1 MHVVSTHRQRVLT
14 TRKGGWRMEIDER
27 KLRILQAI
35 IDDYILTGVPVG
47 SRTIS
52 RKYDMGLSSATIRNE
67 MSDLE
72 ELGFL
77 DQPHVSA
84 GRIPS
89 AKAYRLYVNTLLE
102 TGKIPKDSAESIE
115 SYFSGRVH
123 QMEDVI
129 DHAAQV
135 LSSLTHYTAVV
146 LSPKGAQPRLQTVQ
160 LVPVSADTALV
171 VIVTDMGV
179 IRDSVIRIG
188 SQMDSDTLYA
198 ISRTLTKELQGC
210 TLQEACQ
217 RIPGIMDRVNGN
229 DEVLQELY
237 GFLSDGQQRV
247 RRTHMAVGGTSNMLA
262 YPEYSDV
269 DKARNFLS
277 LIETRDKLADIIRG
291 NGEMAFTVR
300 IGPENGVPEMADCSI
315 VTATYSSKGG
325 QQGTIGVIGP
335 TRMRYSRVLS
345 ILNMMGHQ
353 LTDLLSGDDENR
365 K

>member
-1 MHVVSTHRQRVLT
+1 MEMDD
-14 TRKGGWRMEIDER
+14 RKM
-27 KLRILQAI
+27 RILQAI
-35 IDDYILTGVPVG
+35 IDDYVLTGVPVG

-89 AKAYRLYVNTLLE
+89 AKAYRLYVDTLLQ
-102 TGKIPKDSAESIE
+102 TGKIQDDNAEAIRRH
-115 SYFSGRVH
+115 FSGRIH

-135 LSSLTHYTAVV
+135 LSTLTKYTAVV

-160 LVPVSADTALV
+160 LVPVSSETALV

-188 SQMDSDTLYA
+188 NQMDSDTLYS
-198 ISRTLTKELQGC
+198 ISRALTQELRGYTLE
-210 TLQEACQ
+210 EAGR
-217 RIPGIMDRVNGN
+217 RIPGIMNRVSGN

-237 GFLSDGQQRV
+237 GYLS
-247 RRTHMAVGGTSNMLA
+247 S
-262 YPEYSDV
+262 
-269 DKARNFLS
+269 
-277 LIETRDKLADIIRG
+277 
-291 NGEMAFTVR
+291 
-300 IGPENGVPEMADCSI
+300 
-315 VTATYSSKGG
+315 G
-325 QQGTIGVIGP
+325 QQGI
-335 TRMRYSRVLS
+335 RVLY
-345 ILNMMGHQ
+345 Q
-353 LTDLLSGDDENR
+353 AAP
-365 K
+365 

>member
-1 MHVVSTHRQRVLT
+1 MQ
-14 TRKGGWRMEIDER
+14 MDER
-27 KLRILQAI
+27 KRRILRAI

-52 RKYDMGLSSATIRNE
+52 KKYETGLSSATIRNE

-89 AKAYRLYVNTLLE
+89 AKAYRLYVDTLLQ
-102 TGKIPKDSAESIE
+102 TGKIANDSAETIQDH
-115 SYFSGRVH
+115 FSGRVH

-160 LVPVSADTALV
+160 LVPVSEETALV

-179 IRDSVIRIG
+179 VRDSVIRIG

-198 ISRTLTKELQGC
+198 ISRTLTSELHGC
-210 TLQEACQ
+210 TLQEACE
-217 RIPGIMDRVNGN
+217 RIPALMNRVSGN
-229 DEVLQELY
+229 DEILQELY
-237 GFLSDGQQRV
+237 GYLNNDTRAV
-247 RRTHMAVGGTSNMLA
+247 RKAHMAVGGTSNMLA

-277 LIETRDKLADIIRG
+277 LMETRDKLADIVRG
-291 NGEMAFTVR
+291 NGELAFTVR
-300 IGPENGVPEMADCSI
+300 IGPETGVPEMADCSI
-315 VTATYSSKGG
+315 VTATYSTRGG

-335 TRMRYSRVLS
+335 TRMRYSRVIS

-353 LTDLLSGDDENR
+353 LTDMFTGEDEDHPHDH
-365 K
+365 KG